1 MRTGRTIILIGCP
14 MSRATSA
21 RFLEFKK
28 GLPLPSVLSFTHVLH
43 NILRPLMFNTQV
55 YGLMCRT
62 LFTCYFHCF

>member
-1 MRTGRTIILIGCP
+1 MHTGRTIILIGCP

-43 NILRPLMFNTQV
+43 YILKSLIFDTHV
-55 YGLMCRT
+55 YGLMCLT
-62 LFTCYFHCF
+62 LFT